1 MPLKTVSEN
10 ERRAI
15 FTQVASE
22 IGIRPDMIEKD
33 YWVSWVLNRIFEHE
47 KLKTI
52 LLFKGGTS
60 LSKAFQAINRFS
72 EDIDLLLDLHE
83 VAGQNESFDK
93 ERTRN
98 AINTFKSKTSKNTQV
113 YVTEK
118 LKPLL
123 EDLLGEY
130 CRIISDETDACNL
143 FIEYPGV
150 FEKDAYIR
158 SNIKLEIGAFAEGTP
173 FAPQTIQSY
182 AAQKIPALQEKCSD
196 IPTVSVERTFWEKI
210 TVLHYLHHLPEDKAT
225 PSRHSR
231 HMYDIYMLA
240 NSPYKQQIL
249 SAKDLLASIIEF
261 DRKFYPKRGVNYD
274 TMTLATLNLL
284 PAEIRQKDL
293 EKDYMQMGDMIYGD
307 KPDWSQ
313 LQTFLSKL
321 EDEIRTL

>member
-33 YWVSWVLNRIFEHE
+33 YWVSWVLNKIFEHE

-72 EDIDLLLDLHE
+72 EDIGLLLDLHE
-83 VAGQNESFDK
+83 VAGRDESFDK
-93 ERTRN
+93 KRTRN

-113 YVTEK
+113 YVTEN

-182 AAQKIPALQEKCSD
+182 VAQKIPALQEKCSD

-225 PSRHSR
+225 PSRYSR

-261 DRKFYPKRGVNYD
+261 DRKFYPKHGVNYD

>member
-83 VAGQNESFDK
+83 VAGRDESFDK

-113 YVTEK
+113 YVTEN

-210 TVLHYLHHLPEDKAT
+210 TVLHYLYHLPEDKAT

>member
-33 YWVSWVLNRIFEHE
+33 YWVSWVLNKIFEHE

-113 YVTEK
+113 YVTEN

-210 TVLHYLHHLPEDKAT
+210 TVLHYLHHLPKDKAT

>member
-33 YWVSWVLNRIFEHE
+33 YWVSWVLNKIFEHE

-83 VAGQNESFDK
+83 VAGRDESFDK

-113 YVTEK
+113 YVTEN

-210 TVLHYLHHLPEDKAT
+210 TVLHYLHHLPEDKVT

-249 SAKDLLASIIEF
+249 SAKDLLTSIIEF

>member
-1 MPLKTVSEN
+1 MPLKTVSEK

-47 KLKTI
+47 KLKKI

-60 LSKAFQAINRFS
+60 LSKAFHAINRFS

-83 VAGQNESFDK
+83 VADQNETFDK

-98 AINTFKSKTSKNTQV
+98 AINKFKSKTSKNTQV
-113 YVTEK
+113 YVTEQ

-123 EDLLGEY
+123 ENLLGEY
-130 CRIISDETDACNL
+130 CNITSEETDGCNL
-143 FIEYPGV
+143 FIDYPGV

-158 SNIKLEIGAFAEGTP
+158 SNIKLEVGAFALGTP
-173 FAPQTIQSY
+173 FALQTIDSY
-182 AAQKIPALQEKCSD
+182 VAQTIPALQEKCSD

-210 TVLHYLHHLPEDKAT
+210 TILHYLHHLPENKPT
-225 PSRHSR
+225 PPRHSR

-240 NSPYKQQIL
+240 KSPYMQQIL
-249 SAKDLLASIIEF
+249 SAKDLLVSIIGF
-261 DRKFYPKRGVNYD
+261 DRKFYSKPGVDYD
-274 TMTLATLNLL
+274 AVTLATLNLL

-293 EKDYMQMGDMIYGD
+293 EKDYMQMRDMIYGD
-307 KPDWSQ
+307 VPDWSQ

-321 EDEIRTL
+321 EGEIRTL

>member
-33 YWVSWVLNRIFEHE
+33 YWVSWVLNKIFEHE

-83 VAGQNESFDK
+83 VAGRDESFDK

-113 YVTEK
+113 YVTEN

-210 TVLHYLHHLPEDKAT
+210 TVLHYLHHLPEDNVT

>member
-83 VAGQNESFDK
+83 VAGQDESFDK

-210 TVLHYLHHLPEDKAT
+210 TVLHYLQHLPEDKAT

>member
-33 YWVSWVLNRIFEHE
+33 YWVSWVLNKIFEHE

-83 VAGQNESFDK
+83 VAGRDESFDK

-113 YVTEK
+113 YVTEN

-173 FAPQTIQSY
+173 FAHQTIQSY

-225 PSRHSR
+225 PSRYSR

-261 DRKFYPKRGVNYD
+261 DRKFYPKHGVNYD

-293 EKDYMQMGDMIYGD
+293 EKDYMQMGDMIYGEIPRWED
-307 KPDWSQ
+307 
-313 LQTFLSKL
+313 LINCIGIL
-321 EDEIRTL
+321 EEVFKVI